1 MPMNEQV
8 LIVGAGQAGAQAAIS
23 LRQLGFG
30 GRITMAGAEPDLPY
44 ERPPLSKEY
53 LAGDR
58 AADRLLLRPPAFWA
72 ERDVD
77 MQLDCRI
84 VAVDPKTRRAATDR
98 GEAIAW
104 DWLIWAAGGHARRLS
119 CPGAE
124 LGGVH
129 VIRTRDD
136 VDRLRSDLHVA
147 GHVAIVGGGYI
158 GLEAAAVLAKQ
169 GRAVTVLEAM
179 PRLMAR
185 VAGPEVSDFYL
196 AEHRRHGVDV
206 RLGAEVEGL
215 EGQGRVEAVRLAGGE
230 RLAADVVIAGIG
242 LVPEVGALL
251 AAGAE
256 PALGGVMVDAH
267 CRTALTGVYAI
278 GDCAAHANHFAGGQM
293 VRLESVQ
300 NAVDMAKAAAAH
312 IVEGDAGKPYG
323 ACPWFWSNQ
332 YDLRLQT
339 VGLSFGADARV
350 VRGDPASRS
359 WSLAYL
365 RAGVLVALDC
375 INMARDYGQGR
386 ALVERGARPDPARL
400 ADPGVPLKELP

>member
-1 MPMNEQV
+1 MNERV

-23 LRQLGFG
+23 LRQAGFAG
-30 GRITMAGAEPDLPY
+30 GITMAGAEPDLPY

-53 LAGDR
+53 LAGER
-58 AADRLLLRPPAFWA
+58 AADRLLLRPPAFWT
-72 ERDVD
+72 ERAIDIR
-77 MQLDCRI
+77 LDCRI
-84 VAVDPKTRRAATDR
+84 AAVDPAAGTATTDR
-98 GEAIAW
+98 GERLAW
-104 DWLIWAAGGHARRLS
+104 DRLIWAAGGQARRLA
-119 CPGAE
+119 CPGAD
-124 LGGVH
+124 LAGVH

-147 GHVAIVGGGYI
+147 GPVAVVGGGYI

-169 GRAVTVLEAM
+169 GRPVTVLEAM

-196 AEHRRHGVDV
+196 AEHRRQGVDV
-206 RLGAEVEGL
+206 RLGVAVERLDGD
-215 EGQGRVEAVRLAGGE
+215 GRVEAVRLAGDE
-230 RLAADVVIAGIG
+230 RVAADVVIAGIG
-242 LVPEVGALL
+242 LVPNVAPLL
-251 AAGAE
+251 AAGADG
-256 PALGGVMVDAH
+256 ALGGVTADAH
-267 CRTALTGVYAI
+267 CRTSLARVYAV
-278 GDCAAHANHFAGGQM
+278 GDCAAHANRFAGGAM

-312 IVEGDAGKPYG
+312 IVEGDVAKPYQ

-339 VGLSFGADARV
+339 VGLSVGADRRV

-365 RAGVLVALDC
+365 RAGAVVAMDC
-375 INMARDYGQGR
+375 INMARDYVQGR
-386 ALVERGARPDPARL
+386 ALVERGAIIDPARL
-400 ADPGVPLKELP
+400 ADPRVPLKELP